1 MEINKKKRKSDYTFQ
16 KGTAQKKRN
25 QKPEKIHI
33 FSMSEIKISFE
44 ESYPLSPEI
53 EKIPLPVELDGSSG
67 ANSVSQN
74 CILDLG
80 LNNEVKEFLDRLSEN
95 IKGHFQDMQLI
106 LKFFEMKND
115 EWQKDVNSSHYFEA
129 IGYNKCEAEKLFKF
143 TEENKESRH
152 RPAFHWACEHLR
164 DIFMKNFT
172 ECKKEPKR
180 THTNMTLTTTKGK
193 TISKSM
199 YHGTYSKTEKIKG
212 DNDNDSKKIR
222 DLSVLYEDRK
232 KQENNFSFWYHG
244 CRWQDAASIIEDGID
259 IDKGKSY
266 CNFSHNKG
274 FYLGTD
280 FQKACS
286 AASFDGDRSGVV
298 LVFKVASSIV
308 NIQEENIPDFSGHWL
323 PDDGELWRN
332 CVLFWTDGAKDK
344 TQMEWKSKE
353 VQYIFG
359 PICSDG
365 PPRNTERS
373 LGILALLNAN
383 GMVQRKIGC
392 FNSVSKMK
400 I

>member
-1 MEINKKKRKSDYTFQ
+1 
-16 KGTAQKKRN
+16 
-25 QKPEKIHI
+25 
-33 FSMSEIKISFE
+33 MSEIKISFE

-53 EKIPLPVELDGSSG
+53 EKIPLPVELDGTSG

-172 ECKKEPKR
+172 ESKKEPKR

-199 YHGTYSKTEKIKG
+199 YHGTYSKTEKIRG

-232 KQENNFSFWYHG
+232 KQENNFS
-244 CRWQDAASIIEDGID
+244 
-259 IDKGKSY
+259 
-266 CNFSHNKG
+266 
-274 FYLGTD
+274 
-280 FQKACS
+280 
-286 AASFDGDRSGVV
+286 SGVV

-308 NIQEENIPDFSGHWL
+308 NIQEENMHDISGHWL
-323 PDDGELWRN
+323 PDDGEVWRN

-365 PPRNTERS
+365 PPRNTERRAKS
-373 LGILALLNAN
+373 CNTWTPQWDGTKENRLFLRSI
-383 GMVQRKIGC
+383 VRTIR
-392 FNSVSKMK
+392 
-400 I
+400 